1 MRWNGA
7 SLQPVTPGRLFLQ
20 RVCQCTF
27 GACSEP
33 ELEHLLGRAELRAV
47 EAGTEI
53 VHEGDVGDEFFLVA
67 QGEVD
72 VLRRGRE
79 VARLGP
85 GGFFGELALFDEARA
100 SPSVTAQTPVAF
112 AVFDRENFRL
122 ALDEIPP
129 LRDSLIRGMARRLH
143 ELDAKA

>member
-1 MRWNGA
+1 MDGYDKA
-7 SLQPVTPGRLFLQ
+7 LLLTYLQQVP
-20 RVCQCTF
+20 TF

-33 ELEHLLGRAELRAV
+33 ELEDLLARAELRAV

-85 GGFFGELALFDEARA
+85 GGFFGELALFDEAPRNA
-100 SPSVTAQTPVAF
+100 SVTAETSVAV
-112 AVFDRENFRL
+112 AVFNRENFRL

-143 ELDAKA
+143 DLDAKA